1 MLNNVPGGCG
11 EEKRHLAGPKNIGWI
26 GKGMRFLTYYTD
38 IRFLMDG
45 AKNAT
50 RQLREIPAPK
60 K

>member
-1 MLNNVPGGCG
+1 MP
-11 EEKRHLAGPKNIGWI
+11 
-26 GKGMRFLTYYTD
+26 FLTYYTD

-50 RQLREIPAPK
+50 RHLRESYALK